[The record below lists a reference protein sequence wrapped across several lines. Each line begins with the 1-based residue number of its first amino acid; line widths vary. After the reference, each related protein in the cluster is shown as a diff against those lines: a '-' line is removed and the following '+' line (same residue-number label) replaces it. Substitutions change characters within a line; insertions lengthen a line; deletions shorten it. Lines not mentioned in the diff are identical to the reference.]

1 MHEAADRK
9 RCANKVAQPTS
20 LGSRRGKKE
29 RKVEKR
35 NSEHEIFRWKLL
47 KFSFVQSTRFFLE
60 TSGKVDNGTAK
71 YVSFCYISLISRTFR
86 VMKPCAICSDNL
98 SMKGDDSCEVRSAA
112 RKAIRKPFSREAY
125 TPSAGKRKPSIVLL
139 ETIEVSERVFQIQK
153 PGSMSYR
160 LSSVGWKGP
169 PRCAHVY
176 GTTQTRQPISEG
188 PFFVWVNRSENT
200 GTLWCV
206 HMNHLYR
213 IVFVCRKV
221 EFFSYDIS
229 NSITSRDE
237 VFIFFSDSRYFT
249 SACSVLK
256 FSERFNETSRSL
268 KVSIFK

>member
-1 MHEAADRK
+1 M
-9 RCANKVAQPTS
+9 
-20 LGSRRGKKE
+20 
-29 RKVEKR
+29 
-35 NSEHEIFRWKLL
+35 
-47 KFSFVQSTRFFLE
+47 
-60 TSGKVDNGTAK
+60 DNGTAK

-176 GTTQTRQPISEG
+176 GTTQTRQLISEG
-188 PFFVWVNRSENT
+188 PFVWVNRSENT
-200 GTLWCV
+200 GTLWCI
-206 HMNHLYR
+206 HINHLYR